1 MPRTETPSPAGTT
14 RAGARRAA
22 ADPFARRRAELAR
35 RMRVEGGGVAVVF
48 TAPEVARNRD
58 SEYPYR
64 FDSYFHYLT
73 GFPEPQSVI
82 VVIADAATTRSI
94 LFCRSKNEEREIWD
108 GFRYGPDAA
117 RERFGMDEAHPFEE
131 LDALMPRFL
140 ADRPAVFYALGSD
153 AGLDAHV
160 QRWLGAVRAQSRAGV
175 TAPYRALDVTRLLD
189 EMRLIKDD
197 DEIAIMRE
205 AARISAAAH
214 VRAMRFTRPGHRE
227 YEVEAELLHE
237 FRRHGSEFP
246 AYGSIVAGGA
256 NACVLHYRGN
266 DAVLADG
273 DLLLIDAGCE
283 LQGYASDITRTFP
296 VNGRFTPAQR
306 DLYDIVLAAQR
317 AAEEAT
323 RPGRHFMEPH
333 DAAVRVLAQGMI
345 DCRLLQGSLDGV
357 IESGAYRRFYMHRT
371 GHWLGRDVH
380 DCGDYREPLET
391 APPRAAKAATTAA
404 PKATAKAAGKGP
416 SAASAKARAKTA
428 GRDDRRGGAGK
439 DAAAAP
445 AQAERPWRKL
455 VPGMVLTIEPGIYVR
470 AADDIPAHFH
480 DIGIRIEDDALVTA
494 RGCELI
500 TSDVPKRADDIEA
513 LMAEGRPA
521 AGARRNRRAGG

>member
-1 MPRTETPSPAGTT
+1 MSKTETNRSARST
-14 RAGARRAA
+14 RAAGRHEAVA
-22 ADPFARRRAELAR
+22 PFARRRAELAR
-35 RMRVEGGGVAVVF
+35 RMRAEGGGVAVLF
-48 TAPEVARNRD
+48 TAPEVPRNRD
-58 SEYPYR
+58 SEFPYR

-73 GFPEPQSVI
+73 GFPEPQAV
-82 VVIADAATTRSI
+82 VVIIADGSTVRSI

-108 GFRYGPDAA
+108 GFRFGPEAA
-117 RERFGMDEAHPFEE
+117 REQFGFDDAHAVEE
-131 LDALMPRFL
+131 LDALMPRLL
-140 ADRPAVFYALGSD
+140 ADRQAVFYALGSD

-189 EMRLIKDD
+189 EMRLVKDD
-197 DEIAIMRE
+197 DEIAIMRK
-205 AARISAAAH
+205 AARISAGAH
-214 VRAMRFTRPGHRE
+214 VRAMRFTRPGCHE

-266 DAVLADG
+266 DAPLRDG

-296 VNGRFTPAQR
+296 VNGRFSAAQR
-306 DLYDIVLAAQR
+306 ELYDIVLAAQE
-317 AAEEAT
+317 AAEAAT

-345 DCRLLQGSLDGV
+345 DCGLLAGSLDGV

-371 GHWLGRDVH
+371 SHWLGRDVH
-380 DCGDYREPLET
+380 DCGDYREPLEGAHEPAT
-391 APPRAAKAATTAA
+391 GGKGSAKGAGRAAAKLAAAARTAA
-404 PKATAKAAGKGP
+404 KTVAKTAART
-416 SAASAKARAKTA
+416 AASAAKTA
-428 GRDDRRGGAGK
+428 AAGA
-439 DAAAAP
+439 P
-445 AQAERPWRKL
+445 ERPWRRL
-455 VPGMVLTIEPGIYVR
+455 VPGMVLTLEPGIYVR
-470 AADDIPAHFH
+470 AADDVPARFH

-494 RGCELI
+494 RGCEIL
-500 TSDVPKRADDIEA
+500 TADVPKRAADVEA
-513 LMAEGRPA
+513 SMAEGLEG
-521 AGARRNRRAGG
+521 AGAKRSRRMAA

>member
-1 MPRTETPSPAGTT
+1 
-14 RAGARRAA
+14 
-22 ADPFARRRAELAR
+22 
-35 RMRVEGGGVAVVF
+35 
-48 TAPEVARNRD
+48 
-58 SEYPYR
+58 
-64 FDSYFHYLT
+64 
-73 GFPEPQSVI
+73 
-82 VVIADAATTRSI
+82 
-94 LFCRSKNEEREIWD
+94 
-108 GFRYGPDAA
+108 
-117 RERFGMDEAHPFEE
+117 
-131 LDALMPRFL
+131 
-140 ADRPAVFYALGSD
+140 
-153 AGLDAHV
+153 
-160 QRWLGAVRAQSRAGV
+160 
-175 TAPYRALDVTRLLD
+175 
-189 EMRLIKDD
+189 DD
-197 DEIAIMRE
+197 DELAILRA
-205 AARISAAAH
+205 AARISAGAH
-214 VRAMRFTRPGHRE
+214 VRAMRFARPGHRE

-273 DLLLIDAGCE
+273 GLLLIDAGCE

-296 VNGRFTPAQR
+296 VDGRFTPAQR

-416 SAASAKARAKTA
+416 SAACAKARAKT
-428 GRDDRRGGAGK
+428 
-439 DAAAAP
+439 
-445 AQAERPWRKL
+445 
-455 VPGMVLTIEPGIYVR
+455 
-470 AADDIPAHFH
+470 
-480 DIGIRIEDDALVTA
+480 
-494 RGCELI
+494 
-500 TSDVPKRADDIEA
+500 
-513 LMAEGRPA
+513 
-521 AGARRNRRAGG
+521 